1 MNSIKFAGEA
11 LLKKDSQNYLLT
23 HLNFLS
29 LETNSINEIF
39 IKKYREKIE
48 NLRINAKNNGFKD
61 FKFQINQN

>member
-1 MNSIKFAGEA
+1 MKNSPF
-11 LLKKDSQNYLLT
+11 YLLT

-61 FKFQINQN
+61 FKFQIN